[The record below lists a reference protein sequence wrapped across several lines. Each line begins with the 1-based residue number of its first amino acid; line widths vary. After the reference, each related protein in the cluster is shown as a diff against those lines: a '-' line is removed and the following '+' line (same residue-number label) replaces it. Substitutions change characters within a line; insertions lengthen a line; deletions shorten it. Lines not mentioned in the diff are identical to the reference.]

1 MSTTDRGRP
10 TGTKRL
16 LFVISEREGGITP
29 EWRDRYIQAEAR
41 ISLLTD
47 ADVESGQY
55 WAIEAPDADALVLSG
70 SGGPW
75 ALHPPAALERFHDVL
90 RSYDGPVLGICAGMQ
105 TLVRAAGGSIGPAG
119 QATHGFARVGI
130 VDDSDLFT
138 GCAPSVDVFQNHS
151 YEVTEVP
158 SGMRV
163 LATSATCR
171 VEAVAAGDRPW
182 WGTQFHPEAWDREHP
197 DGQAIVES
205 FLRLADLS
213 ASNRP

>member
-1 MSTTDRGRP
+1 MSTTDPAGT

-29 EWRDRYIQAEAR
+29 EWRNRYLEAEAQ
-41 ISLLTD
+41 ISSLTD
-47 ADVESGQY
+47 AHVESRHY

-70 SGGPW
+70 SGEPW
-75 ALHPPAALERFHDVL
+75 ALHAPAALERFYDVL

-119 QATHGFARVGI
+119 QSTHGFARVGI
-130 VDDSDLFT
+130 VDDSDLFA
-138 GCAPSVDVFQNHS
+138 GCSPSIEVFQDHS
-151 YEVTEVP
+151 YEVTDVP

-163 LATSATCR
+163 LATSATCS
-171 VEAVAAGDRPW
+171 VEAIAAGDRPW

-197 DGQAIVES
+197 DGQAIIES
-205 FLRLADLS
+205 FLRIADLT
-213 ASNRP
+213 ASDPR